1 MGKRVKKSVVQLVA
15 FMLVISSI
23 FIGYQPCVAN
33 ANEDNLLNNG
43 SFEQS
48 FWSEEGH
55 WSVDTPNWDGW
66 DIDHF
71 AYADNEWVEPSEGE
85 HSLKYW
91 VQGTATGTQSFT
103 VKQTVSSLPAG
114 TYELSVKSM
123 GGTGVESGKVQ
134 LFVGEQTA
142 DPIAT
147 TGFNDWATVRYT
159 FEVEEAQSNI
169 NVGAVVSGNS
179 GAWGY
184 VDDFRLVVSSSES
197 GPAPVEADI
206 FVERVDGI
214 SEDFIKGVDISSII
228 ALEDSGVTFYNEAGV
243 EQDIFTTFRDAGVN
257 YVRVRIW
264 NDPYDSNGN
273 GYGGGNNDVDK
284 AIEIGKRATANGMQ
298 LLVNFHYSDFWAD
311 PAKQQ
316 APKAW
321 ENISFEQKKQE
332 VYDFTKTSVE
342 AMLAE
347 GIDIGMVQVGN
358 ETNGAF
364 IGERD
369 WTKMSELF
377 NEGSK
382 AIRDIDPSILIAL
395 HFTNPETSGRYSSI
409 AQTLHQNNVD
419 YDVFAS
425 SYYPFWHGTLANLTS
440 VLTHVADTY
449 GKKVMVVETS
459 YTYTDRD
466 GDGHGNTA
474 PQRTG
479 QTLNYPITVQGQAT
493 AVRDVFQAVVDVGE
507 AGIGVFYWEPAWLPV
522 GPPENLE
529 QNKEIWETYGSG
541 WATSYATEYD
551 PEDAGEWY
559 GGSAVDNQA
568 LFDFDGH
575 PLASINIFNYVD
587 TGAVA
592 PLQID
597 EIKDARVQIILGS
610 DISLPNTV
618 DVVYNNGTTG
628 TIPVSWDMEAVDQAL
643 AQGIGSYVIS
653 GVAEGE
659 RSVRLFLE
667 ITPENLVV
675 NPSFEDSDR
684 TMWVRTHRNETS
696 NHTQF
701 LNNSSDARTGNYS
714 LHFYSASAVDFQV
727 EQTVTGLEPGY
738 YNLSMFIQGGDAHQS
753 DMYLFANT
761 NDEEYKQSTN
771 VRGWVQWVNPT
782 IEEIL
787 VLDGMI
793 TIGASIQANGGA
805 WGTLDDFYLYQ
816 VRPYEDD
823 AEGEGQVPP
832 GNGQQPEPPAG
843 EGADDDNNTP
853 PNSGGQQPGTDNGDG
868 DNTPGTGS
876 EDDEEQTEESEDVI
890 ENDKDSETE
899 VSDGAKLPK
908 TATTM
913 FNFLLAGI
921 ILLGSGIAFYI
932 YKRRQKV
939 EL

>member
-1 MGKRVKKSVVQLVA
+1 MGKRVKKSVIQLVA

-23 FIGYQPCVAN
+23 FISYQPSVAN

-55 WSVDTPNWDGW
+55 WSVDTPNWDVW
-66 DIDHF
+66 DIQHF
-71 AYADNEWVEPSEGE
+71 EYADDDWIEPGEGE

-91 VQGTATGTQSFT
+91 VKDTAIGTQSFT
-103 VKQTVSSLPAG
+103 VKQTIPSLPAG

-123 GGTGVESGKVQ
+123 GGNGVEAGKVQ

-142 DPIAT
+142 EPITT
-147 TGFNDWATVRYT
+147 TGYNNWGTVRYT
-159 FEVEEAQSNI
+159 FVLEETQSNI
-169 NVGAVVSGNS
+169 DVGAIVTGEKNT
-179 GAWGY
+179 WGH
-184 VDDFRLVVSSSES
+184 VDDFRLVLSSSES
-197 GPAPVEADI
+197 GPTPVEADI

-214 SEDFIKGVDISSII
+214 SENFIKGVDISSIL
-228 ALEDSGVTFYNEAGV
+228 ALEDSGVQFYNEAGV

-358 ETNGAF
+358 ETNGGF

-369 WTKMSELF
+369 WSKMSELF

-425 SYYPFWHGTLANLTS
+425 SYYPFWHGTLSNLTS

-449 GKKVMVVETS
+449 DKKVMVVETS
-459 YTYTDRD
+459 YTYTEHD

-529 QNKEIWETYGSG
+529 QNKEIWETHGSG

-597 EIKDARVQIILGS
+597 EIKDARVQFIFGS
-610 DISLPNTV
+610 DITLPNTV

-643 AQGIGSYVIS
+643 AQGIGSYVIT

-675 NPSFEDSDR
+675 NPSFEESDR
-684 TMWVRTHRNETS
+684 TMWNITHRNATS
-696 NHTQF
+696 DHTQF

-738 YNLSMFIQGGDAHQS
+738 YNLSMFIQGGDAHES
-753 DMYLFANT
+753 DMYLFATT
-761 NDEEYKQSTN
+761 NEEEFKQTTN
-771 VRGWVQWVNPT
+771 VRGWAQWVNPT
-782 IEEIL
+782 IDDIL
-787 VLDGMI
+787 VLDGTI
-793 TIGASIQANGGA
+793 TIGASVQANGGA

-816 VRPYEDD
+816 VRPYE
-823 AEGEGQVPP
+823 EGQVPP
-832 GNGQQPEPPAG
+832 GNGQQPGPPAG
-843 EGADDDNNTP
+843 GGSDDDNNTP
-853 PNSGGQQPGTDNGDG
+853 PNSGGQQPETDNGDG
-868 DNTPGTGS
+868 DITPGNGS

-890 ENDKDSETE
+890 ENDKENETE
-899 VSDGAKLPK
+899 VTDGSKLPK
-908 TATTM
+908 TATTI

-939 EL
+939 EV